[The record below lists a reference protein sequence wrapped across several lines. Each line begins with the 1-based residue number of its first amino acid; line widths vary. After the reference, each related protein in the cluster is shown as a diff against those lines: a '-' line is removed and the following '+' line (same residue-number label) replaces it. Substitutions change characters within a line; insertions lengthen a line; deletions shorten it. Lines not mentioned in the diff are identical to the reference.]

1 VKPQTAEMLVPLE
14 QVVGAA
20 VFRAEVEAWA
30 KRIGVRPKEIRVRP
44 MKRKWASC
52 SSHGRLTFNSE
63 ILREPARF
71 RAEAIVHELLH
82 MKVPN
87 HGKLFRALL
96 RSHLASLDGTGNF
109 GSD

>member
-1 VKPQTAEMLVPLE
+1 VKPQTAEMPVPLE
-14 QVVGAA
+14 EVVGAA
-20 VFRAEVEAWA
+20 VFKAEVEAWA

-87 HGKLFRALL
+87 HGRLFRALL
-96 RSHLASLDGTGNF
+96 RTHLASLSGPVVF

>member
-1 VKPQTAEMLVPLE
+1 VKAQTSELPPPLE
-14 QVVGAA
+14 DVVGGP
-20 VFRAEVEAWA
+20 VFKAEVEAWA
-30 KRIGVRPKEIRVRP
+30 KRIGVCPKEIRLRP

-71 RAEAIVHELLH
+71 RAEAIIHELLH

-96 RSHLASLDGTGNF
+96 RSHLAHTG
-109 GSD
+109 GISDFSSD